1 MKTST
6 QFCEIGALLYGAS
19 WQAQISRD
27 LNLDPRRIAQWKA
40 GVRPVPQG
48 VWADLKV
55 IADRRKLEVKEAV
68 QLIEKSK
75 FYGELK

>member
-1 MKTST
+1 MKTT
-6 QFCEIGALLYGAS
+6 EQFCEIGALLYGTS

-48 VWADLKV
+48 VWADLRV
-55 IADRRKLEVKEAV
+55 IADRRKLEVKEALRLCV
-68 QLIEKSK
+68 LDFSE
-75 FYGELK
+75 